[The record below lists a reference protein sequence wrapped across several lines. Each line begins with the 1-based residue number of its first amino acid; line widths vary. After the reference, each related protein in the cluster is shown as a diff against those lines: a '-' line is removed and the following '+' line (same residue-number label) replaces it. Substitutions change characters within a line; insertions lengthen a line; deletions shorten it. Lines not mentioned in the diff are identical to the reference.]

1 MKRILLS
8 ILVISVVLF
17 GACVTPVP
25 TPSPSTPDQAED
37 AVQEL
42 WQSLAQYVCE
52 LELAETI
59 AKNKMNREAE
69 RLGEG
74 HITTLEFR
82 KRTYYAIVIQAHT
95 IEYIDNK
102 PDYAI
107 LNTFLWFSR
116 EDKKPPRLA
125 WCIPELAA
133 DSEKREWQCEEYF
146 TNYIQMHYWAID
158 EFKKT
163 LREYE
168 SEEP

>member
-1 MKRILLS
+1 MRKVLLS
-8 ILVISVVLF
+8 ILIVGLF
-17 GACVTPVP
+17 PFIGCGSSESLVA
-25 TPSPSTPDQAED
+25 SNDKAEN
-37 AVQEL
+37 AVEEL
-42 WQSLAQYVCE
+42 WQSLAQYVYE

-69 RLGEG
+69 RLQAGD
-74 HITTLEFR
+74 INTLEFR
-82 KRTYYAIVIQAHT
+82 KRVYYITAIQAHT
-95 IEYIDNK
+95 FEYIDSK

-116 EDKKPPRLA
+116 EDKKPPKLA
-125 WCIPELAA
+125 WCIPELSA

-163 LREYE
+163 LGEYE
-168 SEEP
+168 SETP